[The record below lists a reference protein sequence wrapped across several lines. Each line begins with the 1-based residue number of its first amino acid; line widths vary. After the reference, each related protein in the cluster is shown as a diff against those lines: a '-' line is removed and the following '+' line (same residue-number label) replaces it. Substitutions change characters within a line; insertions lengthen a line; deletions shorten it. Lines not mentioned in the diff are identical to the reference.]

1 MPLHFMSIKG
11 LGIGHSP
18 NKQPM
23 APDEGH
29 GHSIGEHSGALPNTF
44 FSVKKAI
51 EITLGITTL
60 KKVNKALH
68 VGGGWFLHLLLKSG
82 KDHPTHS

>member
-51 EITLGITTL
+51 EITLGITIHL
-60 KKVNKALH
+60 KKKLTRH
-68 VGGGWFLHLLLKSG
+68 FM
-82 KDHPTHS
+82 